1 MKKIL
6 ITLTVLFAV
15 IDIMAQEHLS
25 FKGIPIEGSMTEFC
39 QKLKSKGFTSIGR
52 ENNITLFSGDF
63 TGRQATVGV
72 TATDDGKNVFAVVV
86 LFDPS
91 GEWNTLVNT
100 YDYYKDLYTR
110 KYGKPTISKENNP
123 AHLDSNTALMAEV
136 HQGTVVYGISTTQWR
151 TVSDSK
157 NLLYFFESS
166 LTPNTFW
173 VNLRETDL
181 SEGAPVL
188 KLSIANGETYHGN
201 ATKEFKPAQ
210 PFRFMGVKG

>member
-100 YDYYKDLYTR
+100 S
-110 KYGKPTISKENNP
+110 TIIRIYILVN
-123 AHLDSNTALMAEV
+123 MASR
-136 HQGTVVYGISTTQWR
+136 QFQKKTT
-151 TVSDSK
+151 
-157 NLLYFFESS
+157 L
-166 LTPNTFW
+166 P
-173 VNLRETDL
+173 
-181 SEGAPVL
+181 
-188 KLSIANGETYHGN
+188 I
-201 ATKEFKPAQ
+201 
-210 PFRFMGVKG
+210 

>member
-63 TGRQATVGV
+63 TGRH
-72 TATDDGKNVFAVVV
+72 
-86 LFDPS
+86 PS

-136 HQGTVVYGISTTQWR
+136 HQGTVVYGSAWEVTGGDIQ
-151 TVSDSK
+151 
-157 NLLYFFESS
+157 
-166 LTPNTFW
+166 
-173 VNLRETDL
+173 
-181 SEGAPVL
+181 
-188 KLSIANGETYHGN
+188 LSIE
-201 ATKEFKPAQ
+201 KSS
-210 PFRFMGVKG
+210 GVYEGMVMIRYRDSQNIEAKIQNDLDDI

>member
-1 MKKIL
+1 MISMKKIL

-39 QKLKSKGFTSIGR
+39 QKLKSKGFTSNGR

-136 HQGTVVYGISTTQWR
+136 HQGTVVYGSAWEVTGGDIQ
-151 TVSDSK
+151 
-157 NLLYFFESS
+157 
-166 LTPNTFW
+166 
-173 VNLRETDL
+173 
-181 SEGAPVL
+181 
-188 KLSIANGETYHGN
+188 LSIE
-201 ATKEFKPAQ
+201 KSS
-210 PFRFMGVKG
+210 GVYEGMVMIRYRDSQNIEAKIQNDLDDI